1 MNLSENLRAETAVY
15 LTQTYKKSPIE
26 KCIRGVIMK
35 LIKKGTLTKSEANE
49 LLIVAENN
57 KVYKVDPTVV
67 AIWNKCDGNRT
78 QEQIVDELADE
89 TKLEKSKISG
99 VVSDI
104 VAKLEQASLVQKV

>member
-1 MNLSENLRAETAVY
+1 
-15 LTQTYKKSPIE
+15 
-26 KCIRGVIMK
+26 MK